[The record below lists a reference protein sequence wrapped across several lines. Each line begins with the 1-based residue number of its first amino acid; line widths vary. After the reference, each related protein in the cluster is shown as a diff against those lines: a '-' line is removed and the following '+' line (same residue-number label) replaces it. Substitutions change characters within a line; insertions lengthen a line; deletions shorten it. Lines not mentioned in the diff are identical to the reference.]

1 MARTP
6 VKPPVID
13 TALKGVSPQRL
24 ETIRQLGAEANG
36 RYLHWDQVRRRPPPE
51 GFTREEWWAG
61 LSLARQVEAITTPIL
76 DKEGKP
82 FFYSHSEP
90 VRDRLHRLNQMFDE
104 REVIE
109 RDLLRSDYYL
119 DRMVGFVEE
128 SITSAQLEGAE
139 ISLEDAQAVLVSPG
153 ASPCVSE
160 LMVHNNYQALIVAED
175 MADELLTPDMICELQ
190 ERITGGTL
198 ADPDDGGRF
207 QRPQDRRVQVM
218 DTRDGEVMFMPPPA
232 AELPERIAR
241 LCEFANDTGDESP
254 HPLLRAV
261 ILHFWLAYLHPFADG
276 NGRCARALFYWS
288 ATRDNYNF
296 IDLISISAV
305 ILEAPAQ
312 YARAFLYSE
321 TGDND
326 LTYFLIHQM
335 NVLGK
340 ALKREPMEAKIP
352 MGVKI

>member
-1 MARTP
+1 MARVP
-6 VKPPVID
+6 VKPPAID
-13 TALKGVSPQRL
+13 TVLSSVGTQRL
-24 ETIRQLGAEANG
+24 ETIRQLGPEAGG
-36 RYLHWDQVRRRPPPE
+36 RYLHWDQVRYRPPPE
-51 GFTREEWWAG
+51 GLTREEWWAG
-61 LSLARQVEAITTPIL
+61 LSLARQAEAIAVPIQGK
-76 DKEGKP
+76 DGKP
-82 FFYSHSEP
+82 FFYSLSEP
-90 VRDRLHRLNQMFDE
+90 VRDRLRRLDQMFDE
-104 REVIE
+104 REAVE
-109 RDLLRSDYYL
+109 RDLFRSDYYL

-139 ISLEDAQAVLVSPG
+139 ISLEDAQAVLGSPG
-153 ASPCVSE
+153 ASPGISE
-160 LMVHNNYQALIVAED
+160 LMVHNNYQALIAVQD
-175 MADELLTPDMICELQ
+175 MADEPLTSDMICELQ
-190 ERITGGTL
+190 ARITEGTL
-198 ADPDDGGRF
+198 ADTDDGGRF

-218 DTRDGEVMFMPPPA
+218 DTRDGEVMFVPPPA

-241 LCEFANDTGDESP
+241 LCEFANDTGGESP

-288 ATRDNYNF
+288 ATRDDYYF

-321 TGDND
+321 IGDND

-340 ALKREPMEAKIP
+340 ALRRKPMEAKSRWE
-352 MGVKI
+352 